1 MPRRNATGVVCIF
14 LIWGIDDVYIVLF
27 SVKPLT
33 VTCAGLSLSLVLIV
47 VFLVVRDRSKR
58 KVPRFLEPRS
68 QHRRS
73 PMTGID
79 TTAPDTGVRQRVVV
93 RGIEIS
99 PFGPGEGRRSRLSRI
114 TTRRDPRAFFRL
126 STTRPLVGRNV
137 HTLSG
142 SDRIST
148 TTTARTPYTLDCG
161 LDARRPRFDPPA
173 RSDVLPGGG
182 RRVVGADADPCR
194 RPRPEVPARRPP
206 RAPSARPPPLSGV
219 GVTLRIPPPRPR
231 AAHRYGLG

>member
-1 MPRRNATGVVCIF
+1 MIFAGAEGIRPNGANAAAHIGRTSRPPPRRC
-14 LIWGIDDVYIVLF
+14 
-27 SVKPLT
+27 T
-33 VTCAGLSLSLVLIV
+33 VT
-47 VFLVVRDRSKR
+47 
-58 KVPRFLEPRS
+58 
-68 QHRRS
+68 
-73 PMTGID
+73 
-79 TTAPDTGVRQRVVV
+79 
-93 RGIEIS
+93 GIEIS

-231 AAHRYGLG
+231 AARRYGLGRLLPPPVRVTVSIVLHKKIS

>member
-1 MPRRNATGVVCIF
+1 MFCCGGKIGALISDRFRWIVGDISSMPRRNATGVVCIF

-33 VTCAGLSLSLVLIV
+33 VTIGRTS
-47 VFLVVRDRSKR
+47 RPP
-58 KVPRFLEPRS
+58 PRRC
-68 QHRRS
+68 
-73 PMTGID
+73 TV
-79 TTAPDTGVRQRVVV
+79 T
-93 RGIEIS
+93 GIEIS

-182 RRVVGADADPCR
+182 RRVVGSELILPVFFLLECIMYE
-194 RPRPEVPARRPP
+194 PKILTIH
-206 RAPSARPPPLSGV
+206 SL
-219 GVTLRIPPPRPR
+219 
-231 AAHRYGLG
+231 

>member
-33 VTCAGLSLSLVLIV
+33 VTIGRTS
-47 VFLVVRDRSKR
+47 RPP
-58 KVPRFLEPRS
+58 PRRC
-68 QHRRS
+68 
-73 PMTGID
+73 TV
-79 TTAPDTGVRQRVVV
+79 T
-93 RGIEIS
+93 GIEIS

-219 GVTLRIPPPRPR
+219 GVTLRIPPPPPDRERHEDMDSDDSSLLPS
-231 AAHRYGLG
+231 A